1 MALSKLNNKSFADT
15 VEGNP
20 SLIINGNMAVWQ
32 RGTSFAD
39 PADSTYLCD
48 RMFAFNN
55 NDGAITFSQSTDVP
69 SGKGFKYSLK
79 GDVTTADT
87 SIAAGQYVSI
97 DQNIEGQNVVS
108 LDWGSSEAKY
118 VTISFWIKSNL
129 TGTYCYSVR
138 NSAVD
143 RSFIKEFTID
153 TADTWEHKT
162 ITIQGDTSGTW
173 LTTNGIGQRHQ
184 ISFAMGT
191 TFIGTADSW
200 QGSNIVATSNQE
212 NILNSTDNEFYLT
225 GWKVEEGTTVTP
237 FKHESY
243 AETELKCKR
252 YFYKYDKQVW
262 GLQVSRLGSTYA
274 RTHVVHPVPMRA
286 APSISDL
293 TFQSSSGNVAIQE
306 ANTIAMTLY
315 ANPTL
320 SSSGYFLP
328 NWSASAE
335 L

>member
-1 MALSKLNNKSFADT
+1 MALSKLNHKSFANT
-15 VEGNP
+15 VEGKP
-20 SLIINGNMAVWQ
+20 SLLINGDMAVWQ

-39 PADSTYLCD
+39 PSDASYLCD
-48 RMFAFNN
+48 RFFTFNN

-69 SGKGFKYSLK
+69 SGQGFKYSLK

-87 SIAAGQYVSI
+87 TIAAGQYVSI
-97 DQNIEGQNVVS
+97 DQHIEGQNVVS

-129 TGTYCYSVR
+129 TGTYCYSIR
-138 NSAVD
+138 NSAIN

-162 ITIQGDTSGTW
+162 ITIQGDTGGTW

-184 ISFAMGT
+184 ISFAMGS
-191 TFIGTADSW
+191 TFQGTADSW
-200 QGSNIVATSNQE
+200 QTTNVVATSNQE
-212 NILNSTDNEFYLT
+212 NILSSTDNEFYLT
-225 GWKVEEGTTVTP
+225 GWKVEAGSTATP
-237 FKHESY
+237 FLHESY
-243 AETELKCKR
+243 AENELKCKR
-252 YFYKYDKQVW
+252 YFYKFTKQIW
-262 GLQVSRLGSTYA
+262 GYQVSRLGSSYA

-286 APSISDL
+286 TPTVSDL
-293 TFQSSSGNVAIQE
+293 TFQSSSGAVAIQE
-306 ANTIAMTLY
+306 ANTIGMTLY

-320 SSSGYFLP
+320 SSSGYFHP
-328 NWSASAE
+328 NWIASAE